1 MTSTGV
7 LRLNK
12 HSRLIWTVLILLTA
26 FVLYILWDSST
37 PEQQNRRVD
46 NKVYVTTSK
55 VQSAVVARKVDALGT
70 ALAYDSARIVNAS
83 SDYLIELNIREGE
96 PVKKGDL
103 IARFN
108 DTEERARIAEL
119 KALMTEQNRQLARL
133 KNLTRTQASAQSLL
147 DEQQAKVNA
156 TQAQLEALQARLSE
170 LVIYAP
176 FDGIMGLRQVS
187 NGAYLA
193 TGTELTTLD
202 DISKVRVEFNVA
214 ERFLAALQ
222 TDMPVTADNI
232 AYHGVV
238 FQGKVKAIDPR
249 IDPVTRSVK
258 VHAVI
263 DNADLKLRP
272 GMLLNVHLELAKT
285 EVVQIPEKAVM
296 PLQSKHFVFV
306 VEAEDKVRQVQIT
319 PGQRLPG
326 LVEVV
331 AGLKVGDEIV
341 TQGSQK
347 LRTGVVI
354 TRTEQ

>member
-1 MTSTGV
+1 MI
-7 LRLNK
+7 N
-12 HSRLIWTVLILLTA
+12 HSRLIWIIFLLLAGFMLYLFFQTTA
-26 FVLYILWDSST
+26 PQDQS
-37 PEQQNRRVD
+37 RRVES
-46 NKVYVTTSK
+46 KIYVSTSK
-55 VQSAVVARKVDALGT
+55 VQSASLTRKVDALGT

-83 SDYLIELNIREGE
+83 SDYLIELHIEEGQ

-156 TQAQLEALQARLSE
+156 TRAQLDALEARLSE
-170 LVIYAP
+170 LVIHAP
-176 FDGIMGLRQVS
+176 FDGVLGLRQVS

-202 DISKVRVEFNVA
+202 DISKIRVEFNIA
-214 ERFLAALQ
+214 ERYLAALQ
-222 TDMPVTADNI
+222 KDMVISADNI
-232 AYHGVV
+232 AYPDFT

-272 GMLLNVHLELAKT
+272 GMLLNVHVELAKA
-285 EVVQIPEKAVM
+285 EVVQIAEKAVM
-296 PLQSKHFVFV
+296 PLQSKHYVFV
-306 VEAEDKVRQVQIT
+306 VEAEDKVRQVEII

-326 LVEVV
+326 LVEVIS
-331 AGLKVGDEIV
+331 GLKAGDEIV
-341 TQGSQK
+341 TEGSQK

-354 TRTEQ
+354 TRSEP

>member
-1 MTSTGV
+1 LS
-7 LRLNK
+7 K
-12 HSRLIWTVLILLTA
+12 HSRLIWIILLALAGFLLMLLVKTT
-26 FVLYILWDSST
+26 T
-37 PEQQNRRVD
+37 PEQQNRRPD
-46 NKVYVTTSK
+46 SKVNVTTSK
-55 VQSAVVARKVDALGT
+55 VETVPLTRQVDALGT
-70 ALAYDSARIVNAS
+70 ALAYNSARIVNAS
-83 SDYLIELNIREGE
+83 SDYLIELNIPEGQAI
-96 PVKKGDL
+96 KKGTL

-108 DTEERARIAEL
+108 DTEERARISEL

-156 TQAQLEALQARLSE
+156 TRAQLDALEARLNE
-170 LVIYAP
+170 LVILAP
-176 FDGIMGLRQVS
+176 FDGVLGLRQVS

-193 TGTELTTLD
+193 SGTELTTLD
-202 DISKVRVEFNVA
+202 DISQVRIEFSIA

-222 TDMPVTADNI
+222 AEMTVTADSI
-232 AYHGVV
+232 AYPGVV
-238 FQGKVKAIDPR
+238 FTGQVKAIDPR

-272 GMLLNVHLELAKT
+272 GMLLNMHVALAKA
-285 EVVQIPEKAVM
+285 EVLQIPEKAVM
-296 PLQSKHFVFV
+296 PLQSKHYVFV
-306 VEAEDKVRQVQIT
+306 VGEADTVRQVEVIL
-319 PGQRLPG
+319 GQRRPG

-331 AGLKVGDEIV
+331 SGLKAGDEIV

-354 TRTEQ
+354 SRTES

>member
-1 MTSTGV
+1 
-7 LRLNK
+7 LIN
-12 HSRLIWTVLILLTA
+12 HSRLIWIIFLLLSGFTLHLLFKTTVPQDQSRRA
-26 FVLYILWDSST
+26 DSSI
-37 PEQQNRRVD
+37 
-46 NKVYVTTSK
+46 YVTTDT
-55 VQSAVVARKVDALGT
+55 VRSALLTRKVDALGT

-83 SDYLIELNIREGE
+83 SDYLIELNIREGQ

-156 TQAQLEALQARLSE
+156 TRAQLDALEARLSE
-170 LVIYAP
+170 LVIHAP
-176 FDGIMGLRQVS
+176 FDGVLGLRQVS

-193 TGTELTTLD
+193 SGTELTTLD
-202 DISKVRVEFNVA
+202 DISKIRVEFNIA
-214 ERFLAALQ
+214 ERYLAALQ
-222 TDMPVTADNI
+222 TDMPVSADNI
-232 AYHGVV
+232 AYPGFV

-272 GMLLNVHLELAKT
+272 GMLLNVHVELAKAQ
-285 EVVQIPEKAVM
+285 VVQIAEKAVM
-296 PLQSKHFVFV
+296 PLQSKHYVFV
-306 VEAEDKVRQVQIT
+306 VEAGDKVRQVEII

-326 LVEVV
+326 VVEVV
-331 AGLKVGDEIV
+331 AGLNAGAEIV
-341 TQGSQK
+341 TEGSQK

>member
-1 MTSTGV
+1 MI
-7 LRLNK
+7 N
-12 HSRLIWTVLILLTA
+12 HSRLIWIIFLLLA
-26 FVLYILWDSST
+26 GFMLYLFFQTTT
-37 PEQQNRRVD
+37 PQDQSRRTES
-46 NKVYVTTSK
+46 KIYVSTSK
-55 VQSAVVARKVDALGT
+55 VQGALLTRKVDALGT

-83 SDYLIELNIREGE
+83 SDYLIELNIGEGQ

-119 KALMTEQNRQLARL
+119 KALMTEQNRQFARL

-147 DEQQAKVNA
+147 EEQQAKVNA
-156 TQAQLEALQARLSE
+156 TRAQLDALEARLNE
-170 LVIYAP
+170 LVIHAP
-176 FDGIMGLRQVS
+176 FDGVLGLRQVS

-202 DISKVRVEFNVA
+202 DISKIRVEFNVA
-214 ERFLAALQ
+214 ERYLAALQ
-222 TDMPVTADNI
+222 TDMVISADNI
-232 AYHGVV
+232 AYPGFA

-272 GMLLNVHLELAKT
+272 GMLLNVHVELAKA
-285 EVVQIPEKAVM
+285 EVVQIAEKAVM
-296 PLQSKHFVFV
+296 PLQSKHYVFV
-306 VEAEDKVRQVQIT
+306 VGAEDKVRQVEII

-326 LVEVV
+326 LVEVIS
-331 AGLKVGDEIV
+331 GLKVGDEIV
-341 TQGSQK
+341 TEGSQK

-354 TRTEQ
+354 TRSEP